1 MSLHIKSFPVHHI
14 PVQTLLPIEK
24 TFHRFSVAL
33 SCAQIPPSITSA
45 KFLSLASIHLSSHM
59 SSYRLPTTSCIAFAC
74 ANPETNSC
82 LDKDSCWNEKW
93 FKRCQRRR
101 NVNVSFFIIHRKTHL
116 SFRPRNSRPLF
127 FSASIHPWHIRVLL
141 CYSLKR
147 YFIHWYLLWWWKK
160 TWDFAGVRLSPVC
173 SLAFVKAFCMEKWY
187 ENGSGMSWNCICDV
201 NCHWENAME

>member
-1 MSLHIKSFPVHHI
+1 
-14 PVQTLLPIEK
+14 
-24 TFHRFSVAL
+24 
-33 SCAQIPPSITSA
+33 
-45 KFLSLASIHLSSHM
+45 M

-74 ANPETNSC
+74 ANPETNFC

-127 FSASIHPWHIRVLL
+127 FSASIHPWHIRALL

-160 TWDFAGVRLSPVC
+160 HETSPGFAFRLCAVWLLWKLFVWKSDMKMALGWVGI
-173 SLAFVKAFCMEKWY
+173 AFAMWTAIEKMQWS
-187 ENGSGMSWNCICDV
+187 NFPTKDQKGSWWNEDQ
-201 NCHWENAME
+201 NLH